1 MTIYLFFI
9 YTNFG
14 ERMKEQK
21 MNYDDNMDDII
32 EEEIEYAKTVN
43 LSTDGKAIIEVEVN
57 GSEEFFSP
65 YSVRGD
71 EVMNS
76 ELNDFIMESE
86 NNIPLNKKLKVNIYV
101 NEDDRKNFS
110 KIKKTFRMNYADKLT
125 TCDWWLKRNLIKS
138 LIFLF
143 VGVGLLTVYAVA
155 CIYQLHLLIQCA
167 CEVVS
172 WVFLW
177 EGVQQLTIEHSAK
190 RIERKRL
197 MRLLNSEISV
207 RKKAY

>member
-1 MTIYLFFI
+1 
-9 YTNFG
+9 
-14 ERMKEQK
+14 MKKQK
-21 MNYDDNMDDII
+21 MNFDDNMDDII
-32 EEEIEYAKTVN
+32 DEEIEYAKTVD

-57 GSEEFFSP
+57 SSDEFFSP

-76 ELNDFIMESE
+76 ELNNFIMESE

-110 KIKKTFRMNYADKLT
+110 KIKKTFRMNYADKLA
-125 TCDWWLKRNLIKS
+125 TCDWWLKRNLTKS

-143 VGVGLLTVYAVA
+143 IGVGLLAVYAVA
-155 CIYQLHLLIQCA
+155 CIYQFHLLIQCA